1 MTKQISYILRQ
12 SNESLPSQS
21 TVDITH
27 NHHRKICPV
36 IKNFAAASQTGAS
49 HQQEQINKIHQ
60 VRQSET
66 VQLYRSTLD
75 LTYKSETQHYQYS
88 QRTQNS
94 HTFSQAKATILLTSD
109 VIIVYLMVS
118 GLHTLG

>member
-36 IKNFAAASQTGAS
+36 IKNFAAASRTGAS

-66 VQLYRSTLD
+66 VQLYFRFNLQERDTALPIQSTD
-75 LTYKSETQHYQYS
+75 SK
-88 QRTQNS
+88 
-94 HTFSQAKATILLTSD
+94 
-109 VIIVYLMVS
+109 
-118 GLHTLG
+118 